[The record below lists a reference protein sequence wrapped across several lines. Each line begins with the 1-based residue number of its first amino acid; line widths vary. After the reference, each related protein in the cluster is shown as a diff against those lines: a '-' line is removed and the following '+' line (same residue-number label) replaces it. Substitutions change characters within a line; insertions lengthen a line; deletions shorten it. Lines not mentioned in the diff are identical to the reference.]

1 MVKLNEEFGP
11 SGPNEPTI
19 KIYGTPTTKIYGIG
33 HQGTQ
38 KSNVARNVGRLQH
51 YPVIEASLNFYKSTY
66 TDSYESPEINT
77 RISPPLP

>member
-1 MVKLNEEFGP
+1 MVKLNEERL
-11 SGPNEPTI
+11 STSNEPTI

-38 KSNVARNVGRLQH
+38 KSNIARNVGRLQH

-66 TDSYESPEINT
+66 DTVQDGG
-77 RISPPLP
+77 

>member
-19 KIYGTPTTKIYGIG
+19 KIYGTPTYKIYGIG

-38 KSNVARNVGRLQH
+38 KSNVARNVGRLRH
-51 YPVIEASLNFYKSTY
+51 YARN
-66 TDSYESPEINT
+66 
-77 RISPPLP
+77 